1 MLNQLMN
8 KMTLSRM
15 GRCIMCVYSSV
26 CQRIS
31 CSGFWGWM
39 YPLHGG
45 GETTS
50 EAALGVLILWFCWW
64 AHAHITHTYIHT
76 CMHVCIPM
84 HTHTHPF
91 QKADQYYPH
100 SLSDVADM
108 CSYLHILLC
117 RFAFNCGSTESMQS
131 QFIIVVRFFLFCLD
145 QYSSMLKSV
154 FSLQP
159 LRIQGL
165 RMLLFQPLL
174 LST

>member
-84 HTHTHPF
+84 HTHTHILFRRLTSIIHTPCLTLLTCVRIYTF
-91 QKADQYYPH
+91 CYVGLHLTVALQRVCKVS
-100 SLSDVADM
+100 SL
-108 CSYLHILLC
+108 
-117 RFAFNCGSTESMQS
+117 
-131 QFIIVVRFFLFCLD
+131 
-145 QYSSMLKSV
+145 
-154 FSLQP
+154 
-159 LRIQGL
+159 
-165 RMLLFQPLL
+165 LLFVFFFSALISILPCLKVSFL
-174 LST
+174 YSL